1 MNPGLRG
8 RQVPEPSG
16 LDVDKENEAG
26 SSEVLQRAMQEKT
39 SAKSTKASIDSDRAE
54 LALSAVK

>member
-1 MNPGLRG
+1 MMNPGLRG

-26 SSEVLQRAMQEKT
+26 SSEVLQRAIGLVT
-39 SAKSTKASIDSDRAE
+39 VTVYGYGCTFYGHLRA
-54 LALSAVK
+54 LAVP